1 MSDPFSIA
9 SGVAGIVSLGLEIV
23 KGLYVHCSTL
33 KDQSSDIARIHN
45 NLSHLHHLLENL
57 RRQLDV
63 RKFRSDDIIILAC
76 IEGRIFQCKECIEEL
91 KKVADKFER
100 SQVDGLRAALKAKV
114 QQATYPFQHGM
125 LQKLEQNVDSIFQ
138 QVFFSLQLLQNED
151 TSSIRN
157 HVEDTRYLLELHRA
171 SNVSQDAVKWLNAPD
186 ATVNFNIAYE
196 KSQTGT
202 GAWLINGQSFNTWL
216 QQGSSFLW
224 LYGFAGC
231 GKSILCSTAIQHVFQ
246 HQKSSQ
252 DIGVAIFYFAFDDTS
267 KQDVSALL
275 RALILQLSGEQSN
288 NKQQSNDFRS
298 SLLSRLYD
306 SYRNSTPRNQVL
318 LDCLRQLCRSFKHTY
333 IIIDALDESPRDKH
347 RQDVL
352 DVLTT
357 IREWGEPAIHLLVTS
372 RDEVDI
378 RDTLDPSRDES
389 IAVRNEASNKDIALY
404 ITQSLRDKP
413 QLRKWKGFH
422 GLIETTLTTQA
433 DGVFS
438 AKRHLTID
446 ELIYGMAVDLDSID
460 SESDTDSKDADSD
473 HVGSDDLFLDGR
485 RPLAG
490 FRDNRMLHDADAV
503 LEVCPGFI
511 EHYGF
516 REANE
521 EETLCVRI
529 AHFSVQEYLKSNR
542 IKKRENVA
550 QYHIQAK
557 DINTQAARICFA
569 ILDKFDESAALQAQ
583 GFPFHMVDYSFV
595 SRMKSMFP
603 WARYAASFWPDH
615 FRESKEI
622 PPEAVRAMLR
632 FRPYA
637 LRISAFHRPGARF
650 GYNPLQFATHL
661 GLSSVV
667 SVLLDES
674 NTEINEIA
682 GGTTALIVAVN
693 ASNMQLARC
702 FLDRDADVNGHDG
715 GALKAAA
722 KTGQV
727 EMAKLLLDHG
737 AEINAREGS
746 ALYAAAVMGHLEMAK
761 LLLERG
767 AEVNASTAGDRG
779 AILELAIYRGNLEM
793 AKLLLEGGADA
804 NLVVDDRGRTALWA
818 ALKPVTAGELEFVRL
833 LLEYGAEVNHCND
846 LGETVLHEASINHED
861 TVRLLLEHGADIH
874 IADIYDKTALH
885 RAAEFGNEKVAVLL
899 LKEGADP
906 NAVDKFGNTA
916 VSLAAKSDCK
926 DLVTFLSNL

>member
-9 SGVAGIVSLGLEIV
+9 SGVAGIVSFGLEIV
-23 KGLYVHCSTL
+23 KGLYVYCSTL

-100 SQVDGLRAALKAKV
+100 SQVDGLRAVLKAKV

-138 QVFFSLQLLQNED
+138 QVVFSLQLLQNED

-157 HVEDTRYLLELHRA
+157 HVEDTKYLLELHRA
-171 SNVSQDAVKWLNAPD
+171 SNVSQDTVKWLNAPD
-186 ATVNFNIAYE
+186 ATINFNIAYE

-224 LYGFAGC
+224 LYGFAGY

-318 LDCLRQLCRSFKHTY
+318 LDCLRRLCRSFKHTY
-333 IIIDALDESPRDKH
+333 IMIDALDESPRDKH

-357 IREWGEPAIHLLVTS
+357 MRRWGEPAIHLLVTS

-389 IAVRNEASNKDIALY
+389 IAVRNVASNKDIALY

-460 SESDTDSKDADSD
+460 SDTDSKDADSD
-473 HVGSDDLFLDGR
+473 HVGSDDLFLDGH
-485 RPLAG
+485 RPLAV

-702 FLDRDADVNGHDG
+702 FLDRDADVNGYDG

-779 AILELAIYRGNLEM
+779 AILELAIYRENLEM

-818 ALKPVTAGELEFVRL
+818 ALKPVTAGELEYVRL

-846 LGETVLHEASINHED
+846 LGETVLHEAAINHED

-906 NAVDKFGNTA
+906 NTVDKFGNTA
-916 VSLAAKSDCK
+916 VSAAKSDCK
-926 DLVTFLSNL
+926 DLVTFLSNF

>member
-23 KGLYVHCSTL
+23 KGLYVYCSTL

-138 QVFFSLQLLQNED
+138 QVVFSLQLLQNED

-157 HVEDTRYLLELHRA
+157 HVEDTKYLLELHRS
-171 SNVSQDAVKWLNAPD
+171 SNVSQDTVKWLNAPD
-186 ATVNFNIAYE
+186 ATINFNIAYE

-231 GKSILCSTAIQHVFQ
+231 GKSILCSTAIQQVFQ
-246 HQKSSQ
+246 HQKFSQ

-318 LDCLRQLCRSFKHTY
+318 LDCLRRLCRSFKHTY
-333 IIIDALDESPRDKH
+333 IMIDALYESPRDKH

-357 IREWGEPAIHLLVTS
+357 MRGWGEPTIHLLVTS

-404 ITQSLRDKP
+404 ITQGLRDKP
-413 QLRKWKGFH
+413 QLRKWKG
-422 GLIETTLTTQA
+422 I
-433 DGVFS
+433 
-438 AKRHLTID
+438 RH
-446 ELIYGMAVDLDSID
+446 
-460 SESDTDSKDADSD
+460 DSKDADSD
-473 HVGSDDLFLDGR
+473 HVGSDDLFLDGH
-485 RPLAG
+485 RPLAV
-490 FRDNRMLHDADAV
+490 FRGNRMLHDADAV

-667 SVLLDES
+667 SILLDES

-702 FLDRDADVNGHDG
+702 FLDRDADVNGYDG

-804 NLVVDDRGRTALWA
+804 NLVVGDRGRTALWA

-846 LGETVLHEASINHED
+846 LGETVLHEAAINHED

-916 VSLAAKSDCK
+916 VSSAAKSDCK
-926 DLVTFLSNL
+926 DLVTFLSNF